1 MSDKGAMELK
11 EIKTA
16 LILSIASFLVF
27 EDELS
32 EDNQQSLLEI
42 FAVILEELRKYCY
55 LTLSPLQRSP
65 RITLRGKRMD
75 GYTDSNMLSLIT
87 I

>member
-1 MSDKGAMELK
+1 MLQVARKPMENMPYK
-11 EIKTA
+11 CQHV
-16 LILSIASFLVF
+16 LVF

-75 GYTDSNMLSLIT
+75 GYTDSNMLSLTT